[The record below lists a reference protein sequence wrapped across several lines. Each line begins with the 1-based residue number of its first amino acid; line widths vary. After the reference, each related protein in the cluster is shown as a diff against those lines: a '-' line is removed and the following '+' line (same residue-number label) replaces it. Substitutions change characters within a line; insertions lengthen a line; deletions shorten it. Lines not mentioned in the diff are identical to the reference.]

1 MAALFLTVHQSD
13 AIQFSDDPLLFEKE
27 LIYVGEFKKD
37 GQTIKVSDVLIDHWV
52 NEAAIMMAHGFKIKV
67 PVEHTFDPEKNRGH
81 VLSLYKKKDS
91 KNRTALFGKIKFTS
105 EEDAKL
111 AKSADVSI
119 FQPPSYEMGN
129 GYTAQRP
136 ITHVALTDY
145 PVVPGL
151 DEFQTIAASF
161 AGDNKSM
168 TIADLAA
175 KLGITVEDGAT
186 DDMIGE
192 MILAKVAEMSKP
204 EPKPPVDDTELSK
217 LKAENE
223 ATKMQLSKIAHENR
237 ISKIDSLVDQ
247 MKITPAEAKDWK
259 KTYAS
264 DALALS
270 ATDGFDSAFSL
281 AKNREPYA
289 KPGPKT
295 KSQSLD
301 GDKNPLLKDA
311 KSRK

>member
-1 MAALFLTVHQSD
+1 MTALFLTVHESD
-13 AIQFSDDPLLFEKE
+13 SIQFSDDPLLFEKE

-37 GQTIKVSDVLIDHWV
+37 GQVIKVTPQLIDHWV
-52 NEAAIMMAHGFKIKV
+52 NESAIMMAHGFKIKL

-91 KNRTALFGKIKFTS
+91 KNRIGLFGKLKFLT

-129 GYTAQRP
+129 GYTALKP

-151 DEFQTIAASF
+151 DEFQTISASF

-168 TIADLAA
+168 TILDLAA
-175 KLGITVEDGAT
+175 KLGIKLEDGAT
-186 DDMIGE
+186 DEQAGE
-192 MILAKVAEMSKP
+192 AILAMVAEMSKP
-204 EPKPPVDDTELSK
+204 EPKPDPAPNKELEVELSK
-217 LKAENE
+217 LR
-223 ATKMQLSKIAHENR
+223 SENR
-237 ISKIDSLVDQ
+237 AAKIDALVSQ
-247 MKITPAEAKDWK
+247 CKITPAEAAEWK
-259 KTYAS
+259 KSYAT
-264 DALALS
+264 LALS
-270 ATDGFDSAFSL
+270 NTDGFDVAFKLASA
-281 AKNREPYA
+281 RDPYTV
-289 KPGPKT
+289 PGPKT

-301 GDKNPLLKDA
+301 SDKNPLLKDA